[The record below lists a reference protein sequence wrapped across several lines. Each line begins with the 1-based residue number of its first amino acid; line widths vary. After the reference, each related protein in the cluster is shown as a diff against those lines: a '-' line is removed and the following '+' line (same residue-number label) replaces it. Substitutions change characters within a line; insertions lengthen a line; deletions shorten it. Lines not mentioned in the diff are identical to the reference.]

1 MSEMTMKPPV
11 VRRFVGEAEENAL
24 GLVRSSDDVESV
36 ELPDDAFGRTR
47 HSGTMMS
54 AFTDFRAE
62 HARGGND
69 AAQGVAF
76 IGEGAGIAADT
87 VVAADQDVAASYGGL
102 MPDGAVSPFTPGSGI
117 EPRFR
122 F

>member
-1 MSEMTMKPPV
+1 MSEMTMQPPV

-24 GLVRSSDDVESV
+24 GLVRSSDDVEGI

-69 AAQGVAF
+69 AAQAVAF
-76 IGEGAGIAADT
+76 IGEGAGIAAET
-87 VVAADQDVAASYGGL
+87 VTAADLDVATSYRLL
-102 MPDGAVSPFTPGSGI
+102 MPDGTLVPMFSAPSV
-117 EPRFR
+117 EPRFQ